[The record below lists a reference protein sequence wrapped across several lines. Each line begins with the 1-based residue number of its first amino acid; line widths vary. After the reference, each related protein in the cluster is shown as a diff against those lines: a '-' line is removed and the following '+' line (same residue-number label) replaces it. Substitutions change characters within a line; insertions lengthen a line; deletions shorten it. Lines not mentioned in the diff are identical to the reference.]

1 MVVLGA
7 RLVMA
12 GMALVVTRDGGGAN
26 GNGHRVVAATTERV
40 PIVTGGVVW
49 WPRDWCRSW
58 SAVVAGCRLALGCAG
73 DGVCDQ
79 TCADP

>member
-1 MVVLGA
+1 
-7 RLVMA
+7 MA
-12 GMALVVTRDGGGAN
+12 GMELVVAGDGGGAN

-58 SAVVAGCRLALGCAG
+58 SAVVGG
-73 DGVCDQ
+73 DGGEIPM
-79 TCADP
+79 ASNGSAWRRNGRR